1 MEKTKPTPKRG
12 RPPRV
17 VEEKPAAKPKAKLIK
32 RNVPDANQVPKVFE
46 VVNGGGIYYKLRSR
60 PIVFDEKTNTNR
72 ELRYCPA
79 EKSVFKDEQSEAA
92 RVSPVVFRDKTLVVP
107 HTQPNLLRYLELHPG
122 NTANGGNAFRLL
134 NEEVNVEKEIDN
146 EFKTH
151 DAISFIKA
159 RPIDELIPLAMALN
173 IEVNQSNINIKRDLV
188 RYAKSNPARFL
199 DMTTNPLVEA
209 RSVVAS
215 AFDFEIIRNNGG
227 AVVWTDTNKI
237 IVSIPAGQDKTEVM
251 TRFVMTDAGA
261 AVLSEIERQ
270 LAEIA

>member
-17 VEEKPAAKPKAKLIK
+17 VKEEPAAKPKAKLIK

-60 PIVFDEKTNTNR
+60 PVIFDASTNTNR

-107 HTQPNLLRYLELHPG
+107 HTKPNLLKYLELHPG
-122 NTANGGNAFRLL
+122 NAANGGSAFRLL
-134 NEEVNVEKEIDN
+134 NEELNVEKEVDN
-146 EFKTH
+146 EFKAH

-173 IEVNQSNINIKRDLV
+173 IEINQSNINIKRDLV
-188 RYAKSNPARFL
+188 RYAKSNPTKFL

-215 AFDFEIIRNNGG
+215 AFDFEIVRDNGG

-261 AVLSEIERQ
+261 SVLGEIERQ